1 MVDRDNRYP
10 LAWPSGWKRHQ
21 PGQRKRAPF
30 GVRRQVQGYSWKSL
44 QSVSVENAVDQ
55 LDAEL
60 RRLGAR
66 DFVLSSNLKLRN
78 DGWPRSGQPE
88 PADPG
93 VAVYFRLGGQPRC
106 LACDRWTRTADNIV
120 AIARHVD
127 AIRGQERWGVGTMDQ
142 AFKGYVALPP
152 TTDEWWLVLGVE
164 PTATI
169 AEIDAAFRRLSLTA
183 HPDKGGSHE
192 QQARLSMARDAGRT
206 AIKLAEADA

>member
-93 VAVYFRLGGQPRC
+93 VARLGG
-106 LACDRWTRTADNIV
+106 
-120 AIARHVD
+120 
-127 AIRGQERWGVGTMDQ
+127 
-142 AFKGYVALPP
+142 
-152 TTDEWWLVLGVE
+152 
-164 PTATI
+164 
-169 AEIDAAFRRLSLTA
+169 
-183 HPDKGGSHE
+183 
-192 QQARLSMARDAGRT
+192 
-206 AIKLAEADA
+206 